1 MFTERHI
8 HFQVLIK
15 KKKQFN
21 FSEQKRIFLSENTG
35 ALKGQ

>member
-8 HFQVLIK
+8 HFQVLI